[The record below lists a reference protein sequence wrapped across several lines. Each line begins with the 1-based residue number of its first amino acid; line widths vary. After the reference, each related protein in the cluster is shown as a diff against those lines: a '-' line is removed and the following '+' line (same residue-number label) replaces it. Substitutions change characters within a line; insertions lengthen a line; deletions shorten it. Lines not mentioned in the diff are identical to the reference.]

1 METPQKNRTVSKLKT
16 GIVSSVIFILL
27 GIYLVSN
34 YANDKTDIN
43 PTIVK
48 GVGVLLIVLFLFV
61 IMLSVKKLNNL
72 KGK

>member
-16 GIVSSVIFILL
+16 GIVSSIIFILL

>member
-1 METPQKNRTVSKLKT
+1 METPQKNRTNSKLKT
-16 GIVSSVIFILL
+16 GIVSSILFILL
-27 GIYLVSN
+27 GIYLVTDF
-34 YANDKTDIN
+34 ANDKTDIN